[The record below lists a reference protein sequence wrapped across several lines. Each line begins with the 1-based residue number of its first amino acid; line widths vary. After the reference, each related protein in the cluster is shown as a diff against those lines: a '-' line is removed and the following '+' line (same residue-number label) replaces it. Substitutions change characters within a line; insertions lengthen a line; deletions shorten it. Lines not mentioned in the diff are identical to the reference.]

1 MVSVADAYHAHTM
14 ARRALHLWQRLTA
27 TRIGMQDAEDHGAEH
42 LYKRQLLVGFVALK
56 AFVVPKNPNR
66 RYRTPRYYPIP
77 THSHAR
83 SANARVLQT
92 TTASAMSREHSTY
105 HSVASSRVET
115 GNVHVAANWTPAPAS
130 AYRMQRSVVTTPS
143 FNPVT
148 YARGQLS
155 AQAHE
160 VIQHHHQAIGPSTSD
175 HARASASAAIAHSM
189 QARTYDGSAQMGPRG
204 RSATPWDD
212 EDDPKRI
219 KVSD

>member
-1 MVSVADAYHAHTM
+1 M

-56 AFVVPKNPNR
+56 AFVVSLPKNPNR

-83 SANARVLQT
+83 SANARALQAAT
-92 TTASAMSREHSTY
+92 VSAMSGDHPT
-105 HSVASSRVET
+105 HHPAATSRVET
-115 GNVHVAANWTPAPAS
+115 GAHVPNWTPAPAG
-130 AYRMQRSVVTTPS
+130 AYRMQRSIVTTPS

-155 AQAHE
+155 AHANDF
-160 VIQHHHQAIGPSTSD
+160 IQQQQQLQQQGFGPSPLD

-189 QARTYDGSAQMGPRG
+189 QARTYDGTAQRGPRG

-219 KVSD
+219 KVPE